1 MSRCYPRPD
10 STRRDGVGMC
20 PCSGDSEAL
29 AMRSPRTTT
38 PTCRRCPTVCPAP
51 GGCSSTPSRFEGL
64 RRAAAAEH
72 PSTWSAI
79 RRTKDKQDRYLTSAD
94 PTRDEA
100 SSVWGVSV
108 LVTTQIDPSV
118 GVLLD
123 TTKFGRVLMREPL
136 SIRTGLNED
145 DFTRNIMRFICEERI
160 SLAIERPAAVSII
173 TGLPT
178 S

>member
-1 MSRCYPRPD
+1 MTTSGFAPAFSICRPQ
-10 STRRDGVGMC
+10 RHRAE
-20 PCSGDSEAL
+20 PLWWPAACSGSRAPEHL
-29 AMRSPRTTT
+29 
-38 PTCRRCPTVCPAP
+38 VGVHP
-51 GGCSSTPSRFEGL
+51 GG
-64 RRAAAAEH
+64 
-72 PSTWSAI
+72 
-79 RRTKDKQDRYLTSAD
+79 TKDKQDRYLTSAD

-160 SLAIERPAAVSII
+160 SLEIERPAAVSII